1 MLTEAGKKDE
11 EGEAVVSLKQ
21 WDPLGDNKTLCI
33 EDGIK
38 TVILSFILKKILD
51 GNERKEQKTTAWRR
65 PWLMSATNRLS
76 GVS

>member
-1 MLTEAGKKDE
+1 MLTKAGKKDE

-38 TVILSFILKKILD
+38 TAILSFIF
-51 GNERKEQKTTAWRR
+51 
-65 PWLMSATNRLS
+65 
-76 GVS
+76 

>member
-51 GNERKEQKTTAWRR
+51 GNERKEQKTTA
-65 PWLMSATNRLS
+65 
-76 GVS
+76 

>member
-1 MLTEAGKKDE
+1 MLTKAGKKDE

-38 TVILSFILKKILD
+38 TVILSFILKKNLD
-51 GNERKEQKTTAWRR
+51 VTKEK
-65 PWLMSATNRLS
+65 NKRLPRDE
-76 GVS
+76 GLD

>member
-1 MLTEAGKKDE
+1 MNKSEAVASDKHWALFGITSSSEYSGYSGMLTKAGKKDE

-38 TVILSFILKKILD
+38 TAILSFIF
-51 GNERKEQKTTAWRR
+51 
-65 PWLMSATNRLS
+65 
-76 GVS
+76 